1 MTYCYDHQQRLIMD
15 TLEAGRLPFPVLN
28 PPHVGAGS
36 LIFLSFI
43 SSFPAAVP

>member
-1 MTYCYDHQQRLIMD
+1 MN

-36 LIFLSFI
+36 LIFLSFYLLP
-43 SSFPAAVP
+43 FLLL